1 MALSANS
8 TLMSAIRATMTN
20 MARMTTRNGVRGS
33 LLPPIQMVIGAM
45 PITLGDE
52 FGNHTGKCFK
62 QYVSSGYIGLEVDCL
77 FKDTRAKPS

>member
-1 MALSANS
+1 M
-8 TLMSAIRATMTN
+8 
-20 MARMTTRNGVRGS
+20 RNGVRGS

-52 FGNHTGKCFK
+52 FGNDTGKCFK

-77 FKDTRAKPS
+77 FKDVRAKPSCYGGKR